1 MMRYAAFLRGVSP
14 VNLRMPELKQSL
26 EAAGLENVKTLL
38 SSGNVVFDAKTS
50 PETALERRIERA
62 LQADLE
68 RSFYTIVRPVD
79 ALRSLIERNPYREFT
94 LPEKAKRVVTFM
106 REAPKHPPKL
116 PIEQDGARLLRLD
129 GRELFSAYVPGPE
142 GPVFMTLIEKA
153 FGQEVTTRAWDT
165 VAKCSAA

>member
-1 MMRYAAFLRGVSP
+1 M
-14 VNLRMPELKQSL
+14 NLEMPELKQCL
-26 EAAGLENVKTLL
+26 EAAGFENVRTLL

-50 PETALERRIERA
+50 PESALERRIERA

-79 ALRSLIERNPYREFT
+79 ALRSLLESDPYGAYK
-94 LPEKAKRVVTFM
+94 LPETAKRVVTFM

-129 GRELFSAYVPGPE
+129 RRELFSAYVPGPE
-142 GPVFMTLIEKA
+142 GPVFMMLIEKA
-153 FGQEVTTRAWDT
+153 LGRDVTTRTWDT
-165 VAKCSAA
+165 VARCSAA